1 MMSRTA
7 TEPCVPDRDPDITHS
22 DLSRTVSDNGVT
34 VRVEIYRLASDRR
47 WQLEVINEAGT
58 STVWDEPF
66 DTDQAA
72 LEAFEQAVEEEGI
85 ETFLDN
91 GEAETLH

>member
-1 MMSRTA
+1 M
-7 TEPCVPDRDPDITHS
+7 PDRDPDITHS